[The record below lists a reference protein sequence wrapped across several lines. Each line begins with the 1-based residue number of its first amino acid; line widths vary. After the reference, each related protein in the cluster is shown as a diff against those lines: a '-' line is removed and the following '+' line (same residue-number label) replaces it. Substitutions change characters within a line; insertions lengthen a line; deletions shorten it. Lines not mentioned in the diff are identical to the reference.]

1 LNADGEC
8 RLQTRVAT
16 HRFNGIC
23 YQIRALRDG
32 NQFDDANGEAEALGI
47 SPASWPFFGM
57 LWPAGL
63 LLADLT
69 GREPLRGGRML
80 ELGCGLGMASL
91 VAHARGVDILATD
104 YHPRA
109 AGFLIDNS
117 RRNHLSATPFQ
128 RLDWR
133 LPQPLLGLFDSII
146 GSDLLY
152 EPEHPAQLSAFLAQ
166 HSHSGTHILIVDPK
180 RRLFVEFIKRMQ
192 ALGFQAG
199 RLAGTEQQFTDYG
212 FKGVILRFSALQA
225 V

>member
-1 LNADGEC
+1 LSAEGASS
-8 RLQTRVAT
+8 LQTRIDS
-16 HRFNGIC
+16 HLFNGVR
-23 YQIRALRDG
+23 YQIQALLDG
-32 NQFDDANGEAEALGI
+32 NQFDDADGEAEALGI

-91 VAHARGVDILATD
+91 VANARGIDILATD

-109 AGFLIDNS
+109 ASFLDDNS
-117 RRNHLSATPFQ
+117 RRNHLSDTPFQ
-128 RLDWR
+128 RMDWR
-133 LPQPLLGLFDSII
+133 VPQPLLGLFDSII

-152 EPEHPAQLSAFLAQ
+152 EPEHPAQLSRFLAQ
-166 HSHSGTHILIVDPK
+166 HSHAETHILIVDPK

-192 ALGFQAG
+192 ALGFTACRASGSDQHF
-199 RLAGTEQQFTDYG
+199 LDFG